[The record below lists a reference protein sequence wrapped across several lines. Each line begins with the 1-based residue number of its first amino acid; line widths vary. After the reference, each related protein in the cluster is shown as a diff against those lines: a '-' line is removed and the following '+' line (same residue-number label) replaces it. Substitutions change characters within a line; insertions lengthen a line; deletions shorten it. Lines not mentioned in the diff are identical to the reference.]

1 MKPKIF
7 QQIQHYKYDKKRK
20 KNVINGRKAYFKSF
34 LVIIVM
40 KCCSSKGQFL
50 RFQWQQNNTALAFKN
65 LNIFKFF
72 KLCYISS
79 AEVNRNVYT
88 FLASI
93 LLKKKGANFIKRL
106 GEINMKFISLQ
117 TI

>member
-1 MKPKIF
+1 M
-7 QQIQHYKYDKKRK
+7 
-20 KNVINGRKAYFKSF
+20 INGRKAYFKSF
-34 LVIIVM
+34 LVILVM

-93 LLKKKGANFIKRL
+93 LLKKKGANFNKRL
-106 GEINMKFISLQ
+106 SEINMKFISLQ

>member
-1 MKPKIF
+1 MIR
-7 QQIQHYKYDKKRK
+7 KRK
-20 KNVINGRKAYFKSF
+20 KKCDKWQKSLFQIF
-34 LVIIVM
+34 LGNHRNEM
-40 KCCSSKGQFL
+40 LQFKGQFL
-50 RFQWQQNNTALAFKN
+50 RFQWQQNNTALAFEN

-93 LLKKKGANFIKRL
+93 LLKKK
-106 GEINMKFISLQ
+106 EPIS
-117 TI
+117 IRDSVKSI

>member
-1 MKPKIF
+1 M
-7 QQIQHYKYDKKRK
+7 
-20 KNVINGRKAYFKSF
+20 INGRKAYFKSF

-50 RFQWQQNNTALAFKN
+50 RFQWQQNNTALAFEN

-93 LLKKKGANFIKRL
+93 LLKKGANFFKRL
-106 GEINMKFISLQ
+106 SEINMKFISLQ

>member
-7 QQIQHYKYDKKRK
+7 QQIQHYKYDKKK
-20 KNVINGRKAYFKSF
+20 EKNVINGRKAYFKSF

-50 RFQWQQNNTALAFKN
+50 RFQWQQNNTVLAFKN
-65 LNIFKFF
+65 LKISKFF

-93 LLKKKGANFIKRL
+93 LLKK
-106 GEINMKFISLQ
+106 EPISSRDSVKSM
-117 TI
+117 

>member
-1 MKPKIF
+1 MIR
-7 QQIQHYKYDKKRK
+7 KRK

-93 LLKKKGANFIKRL
+93 LLKKGANFIKRL